1 MWARVNLGEV
11 GQGRGVEEDFAV
23 KAGEPP
29 HVMILDERGI
39 GPFYYDRDELV
50 GGAGLSN
57 CRDIEFGGQA
67 GIFAQP
73 YRSAVYVYGEHTVR
87 ATEVEHNP
95 PADPSRGNG
104 EETAVNAGGI
114 GCGHMRRLVRPGH
127 LDIRVVG
134 FAVAL
139 PFPVSRHPDALPFP

>member
-29 HVMILDERGI
+29 HVLILDERGI

-67 GIFAQP
+67 GNFSPPHRNAG
-73 YRSAVYVYGEHTVR
+73 YGKGEDTVR
-87 ATEVEHNP
+87 PTEVGHNP
-95 PADPSRGNG
+95 PAEPNRGEWG
-104 EETAVNAGGI
+104 
-114 GCGHMRRLVRPGH
+114 
-127 LDIRVVG
+127 
-134 FAVAL
+134 
-139 PFPVSRHPDALPFP
+139 